1 MDGKKSKFDYEIF
14 YGDCERVL
22 CINADKYTME
32 EAHEIAIKEDFT
44 EENGY
49 KLDFGNYVRHRAG
62 TDDDGRKIV
71 GWWMEDYGSR
81 DRRGFVPVYAFVR
94 Y

>member
-1 MDGKKSKFDYEIF
+1 MSKFDYCSFSGGYDDIAVSKE
-14 YGDCERVL
+14 
-22 CINADKYTME
+22 KYTKE
-32 EAHEIAIKEDFT
+32 QAIEIANKEDYT

-49 KLDFGNYVRHRAG
+49 KLDLGNYVRHRAG
-62 TDDDGRKIV
+62 IDFDGERCV

-81 DRRGFVPVYAFVR
+81 DRRGFVPVYAFMR

>member
-14 YGDCERVL
+14 HDETETVL
-22 CINADKYTME
+22 CINADKYTLE
-32 EAHEIAIKEDFT
+32 EAYEIAKKEDYT

-49 KLDFGNYVRHRAG
+49 KLDLGNYVRHRAG
-62 TDDDGRKIV
+62 IGFDGERCV
-71 GWWMEDYGSR
+71 SWWMEDYGSR
-81 DRRGFVPVYAFVR
+81 DKRGFVPVYAFMR

>member
-1 MDGKKSKFDYEIF
+1 MDGKKSKFNYSLFSDETDHI
-14 YGDCERVL
+14 L
-22 CINADKYTME
+22 CINADKYTLE
-32 EAHEIAIKEDFT
+32 EAYEIAEKEDFT

-49 KLDFGNYVRHRAG
+49 KLDMGNYVRHRAG
-62 TDDDGRKIV
+62 IDFEGEKVV

-94 Y
+94 